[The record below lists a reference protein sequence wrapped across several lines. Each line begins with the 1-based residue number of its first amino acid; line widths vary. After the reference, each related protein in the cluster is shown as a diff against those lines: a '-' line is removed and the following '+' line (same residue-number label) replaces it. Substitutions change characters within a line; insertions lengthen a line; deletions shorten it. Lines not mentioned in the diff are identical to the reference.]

1 MIHLLE
7 RHLAAALPRFVPG
20 CTTAYGSLER
30 RSPALSV
37 ATFHVQLA
45 RDPSALEQIQAPS
58 SRQTRPA
65 RHVRNRTVNGIARVF
80 ARAEVDAALEHENET
95 LGDTLVDGLIVEID
109 RWTHG
114 NLGGLPEY
122 TEARP
127 LRPDELAN
135 APLPAGFGYLLRF
148 TIPRGVYDL
157 PPRTA
162 RVHAVETALAAPEG
176 PLAAPDAS

>member
-1 MIHLLE
+1 MIHVLE
-7 RHLAAALPRFVPG
+7 RHLASALPRFVPG
-20 CTTAYGSLER
+20 CSTGYGSFER

-45 RDPSALEQIQAPS
+45 RDPSATEQIKAPS

-65 RHVRNRTVNGIARVF
+65 RHVRDRSMNGIARVF
-80 ARAEVDAALEHENET
+80 ARAEVDAALEYENET
-95 LGDTLVDGLIVEID
+95 IGDVLVDGLIVEID

-114 NLGGLPEY
+114 QLGSLPEY

-127 LRPDELAN
+127 LRPDEIAN
-135 APLPAGFGYLLRF
+135 APMPAGFGYLLRF

-162 RVHAVETALAAPEG
+162 RVDAVETALAAPEG
-176 PLAAPDAS
+176 PFSLGDAS